1 MSSNLT
7 CTMSKFK
14 SRMGLSGV
22 EGRRN
27 KCEILQFCMDQ
38 LSPFLLRGRC
48 MNICT
53 STATD
58 NIYTGPGHHAK
69 LSTRRTVH
77 VLRQSREQT
86 RSRPR
91 RRAFISRKAQTRRRR
106 PANVDARITFSHP
119 VHGWFR
125 FRATRG
131 PASRAGVFL
140 SGGGVVC
147 LIASLVA
154 LQPLLIACCLAV
166 SE

>member
-1 MSSNLT
+1 
-7 CTMSKFK
+7 
-14 SRMGLSGV
+14 
-22 EGRRN
+22 
-27 KCEILQFCMDQ
+27 MDQ

-69 LSTRRTVH
+69 PTSWPAKHIATCLGLSTRVTPNCRTVH

-91 RRAFISRKAQTRRRR
+91 RRAFISRKAQTHRRR

-119 VHGWFR
+119 VRGWFR